1 MILSA
6 SDLFRKS
13 WGLYRQ
19 NFWLFTG
26 YAAWLILP
34 LAAFLILSTAPKH
47 WLITVIVLLA
57 SLGELFIAIWIV
69 ATVILTTAQL
79 VENKPVDAEQTSRK
93 AMLSIKNLLATSF
106 LQFLITLGGLI
117 LFIIPGLIFSIWYG
131 LSQTVAVLTNKRP
144 IEALAHSKSL
154 VLGRFFPVAWRII
167 SVPLVVGLSYSIL
180 VGGIISLTA
189 SAMGLDP
196 VELVKG
202 ELPIWAEIL
211 ETTGEIIIIPLI
223 LIYGTL
229 LYQNL
234 DSNPVSIKPAKKDSL
249 ENTKDVA

>member
-6 SDLFRKS
+6 SDLFSKS

-34 LAAFLILSTAPKH
+34 LAAFLVLSTAPKH
-47 WLITVIVLLA
+47 WIISVTIVIA
-57 SLGELFIAIWIV
+57 SLGELFVAIWIL
-69 ATVILTTAQL
+69 AAVILTTAQL
-79 VENKPVDAEQTSRK
+79 LENKIVDSAQTSK
-93 AMLSIKNLLATSF
+93 NAMQSIRNLLATSF
-106 LQFLITLGGLI
+106 LQFLITVGGFI

-131 LSQTVAVLTNKRP
+131 LSQTIAVLTGKRP
-144 IEALAHSKSL
+144 VDALAHSKSL
-154 VLGRFFPVAWRII
+154 VQGRFFPVAWRMI
-167 SVPLVVGLSYSIL
+167 SVPLVVGLSYSIM
-180 VGGIISLTA
+180 VGGIISFTA

-211 ETTGEIIIIPLI
+211 ETTGEIIIIPFI
-223 LIYGTL
+223 LIYSTL

-234 DSNPVSIKPAKKDSL
+234 NANPMSINPEKMDSL